1 MDNYYLIHFIAMH
14 LHSSTLQAKFFLACG
29 LLLCSL
35 FAVASVDVNSP
46 LPVDPS
52 VKVAQLKNG
61 FTYYLKKND
70 HPKQKVELRLL
81 VKFGSINETDE
92 QQGAA
97 HFIEHLAFK
106 NSKNF
111 KNETLRPSLEKIGLQ
126 FGRDLNAYTD
136 HELTRYEISL
146 PSSKKEYVQLGLL
159 ALADIA
165 GYVEIRADD
174 IPAEELIVSEEQRL
188 RNGVELRK
196 ISATYDLTLRGTKY
210 PLRSPIGIEAIRKNF
225 SASMLQQLYRHQY
238 RPNQMALIV
247 VGDINPSALE
257 DSIRKLFS
265 GFQNPTQPIPRLAQE
280 LSEFT
285 DTQLKIFADPQQSTH
300 RLELTYEVIN
310 LNPLETVADLR
321 QALIRM
327 MYLDLIN
334 DRLSVYSPLFT
345 RASLLNSELTR
356 TKRRRAIV
364 LEYPKAGDAAG
375 IQVGT
380 KTAIHAVIGRLLQV
394 QQYGFLESELNDLR
408 KVKLNS
414 LEQTYLERDKS
425 NSDSFVDTYIGH
437 FSYGANLISTA
448 QYWELMRPL
457 YSSITLQELNA
468 YAQTQV
474 LPENKLQMLYLAPK
488 SDEESLP
495 TKAMLMAAIA
505 DAKRQKVEQIVA
517 RSGIQSL
524 MKTPPASAGKI
535 ISETKNSIY
544 GTTEFILSN
553 GIKVIIR
560 KTDFTNNR
568 ISLFHQ
574 TLGGSSK
581 APIKQFLSTIYAPS
595 LTNSM
600 GFDDL
605 SPRAVQEF
613 LQPKTLDLQFSLT
626 PFVETISGS
635 SSTLDLET
643 LFQWNYQRL
652 TNSSRNKVLF
662 SSGLDKI
669 KRNLIQVSERPDWI
683 IHDQFVKL
691 IYDNNLRAVFI
702 PPFDQIEML
711 NMDKVIASFDQL
723 HQNFFG
729 SYFVFVGNVD
739 VETMRPLLR
748 KYLANLPSKQQND
761 QVAYEYPMPK
771 SGISKKEI
779 FVGQDNK
786 ASVRV
791 AFNGAMPYTEED
803 TVRFTLLADI
813 LRLRITQSL
822 REERQLIYTSAV
834 TTELF
839 PIAGGRF
846 QFMFVLP
853 CSAEQTDTVVSAL
866 FQEIQRLQQQAP
878 SIAELNQVKLAWLQS
893 HKERLREDHYWAR
906 QLLES
911 KLYTSTARLLFS
923 PEKILKAISAESIRL
938 AANNYLDQANYA
950 QLIAKPENLTLTEQP
965 EIAAYKKIAPRD
977 LGLNQ
982 IKQAFSRALELGG
995 VLSKSIN
1002 QNEKTWVHFN
1012 GTSGIQELKTMEDH
1026 IGKLK
1031 VSACLIDAK
1040 KAQLDYI
1047 RNLLARLELVMP
1059 TDSFNEK
1066 GGELSLEKL
1075 TKYGHLLSTE
1085 LKMVKQVKEQF
1096 SQCES

>member
-1 MDNYYLIHFIAMH
+1 MYLRR
-14 LHSSTLQAKFFLACG
+14 SSLPAKFFLACG

-35 FAVASVDVNSP
+35 FAAASVDVNSP

-52 VKVAQLKNG
+52 VKVARLKNG

-70 HPKQKVELRLL
+70 HPKQKVELRLV
-81 VKFGSINETDE
+81 VKFGSLNETDE

-97 HFIEHLAFK
+97 HFIEHLVFK

-111 KNETLRPSLEKIGLQ
+111 KNETLRPRLEQIGLQ
-126 FGRDLNAYTD
+126 FGRDLNAYTE

-146 PSSKKEYVQLGLL
+146 PSSKKEHVQLGLL

-165 GYVEIRADD
+165 GHVEIRAGD
-174 IPAEELIVSEEQRL
+174 IPAEELIVLEEQRL
-188 RNGVELRK
+188 RNSLELRK
-196 ISATYDLTLRGTKY
+196 ISATYDLSLRGTKY
-210 PLRSPIGIEAIRKNF
+210 PLRSPIGIEAVRKNF
-225 SASMLQQLYRHQY
+225 SASMLQQLYRQQY
-238 RPNQMALIV
+238 RPDQMALIAI
-247 VGDINPSALE
+247 GDIDPSALE
-257 DSIRKLFS
+257 NIIQKLFS
-265 GFQNPTQPIPRLAQE
+265 GFQNPTQPIMQIAQE
-280 LSEFT
+280 LPDFT
-285 DTQLKIFADPQQSTH
+285 EAQLKIFADPQQSTH
-300 RLELTYEVIN
+300 RLEMTYEVRN
-310 LNPLETVADLR
+310 VKPFVTVAELR

-327 MYLDLIN
+327 LYLDLIN

-345 RASLLNSELTR
+345 RASLLNSELSR
-356 TKRRRAIV
+356 TKKRRAIV

-375 IQVGT
+375 IQVAT

-394 QQYGFLESELNDLR
+394 QRYGFLESELNDLR

-414 LEQTYLERDKS
+414 LEQAYLERDKS
-425 NSDSFVDTYIGH
+425 NSDSFVDTYLNH
-437 FSYGANLISTA
+437 FSQVGNLISTA

-474 LPENKLQMLYLAPK
+474 LPENKLQILYMAPK

-495 TKAMLMAAIA
+495 SKAMMLAAIA
-505 DAKRQKVEQIVA
+505 DAKTQIVEQIVA
-517 RSGIQSL
+517 KSSIQSL

-535 ISETKNSIY
+535 ISETKNPIY
-544 GTTEFILSN
+544 GTTEIVLSN
-553 GIKVIIR
+553 GVTVIIK

-568 ISLFHQ
+568 ISMFHQ

-581 APIKQFLSTIYAPS
+581 APINQFLSTIYAPS

-613 LQPKTLDLQFSLT
+613 LQPKTLALQFSLS
-626 PFVETISGS
+626 PYVETISGG
-635 SSTLDLET
+635 SSTLDLES

-652 TNSSRNKVLF
+652 TNSSRNKALF

-669 KRNLIQVSERPDWI
+669 KRDLMQASERPDWI

-702 PPFDQIEML
+702 PPFDQVETL

-779 FVGQDNK
+779 FVGHDNK

-791 AFNGAMPYTEED
+791 AFNGAMSYTEED

-834 TTELF
+834 ASELL

-846 QFMFVLP
+846 QLMFVLP
-853 CSAEQTDTVVSAL
+853 CSAEQTDAVVSAL

-911 KLYTSTARLLFS
+911 KSYTSTERLLFS

-938 AANNYLDQANYA
+938 VANQYLDQKNYA
-950 QLIAKPENLTLTEQP
+950 QLIAKPENLALTEQP

-982 IKQAFSRALELGG
+982 IKQAFFRALELGG
-995 VLSKSIN
+995 VLSKSVN
-1002 QNEKTWVHFN
+1002 RNEKALVYFS
-1012 GTSGIQELKTMEDH
+1012 GTSETQELKTMEDH

-1031 VSACLIDAK
+1031 VSACLTSAK
-1040 KAQLDYI
+1040 KTQLDYI
-1047 RNLLARLELVMP
+1047 RNLLARLEVVMP
-1059 TDSFNEK
+1059 ADSSNEK
-1066 GGELSLEKL
+1066 GEELSLEKL
-1075 TKYGHLLSTE
+1075 TKYGDLLSAE
-1085 LKMVKQVKEQF
+1085 LKMIKQVREQF
-1096 SQCES
+1096 SLCES